1 MINNSKGKEKKRS
14 TRHVTVLQNCC
25 GECATADTASE
36 GKFADTNPAKAE
48 NASAAISSAGS
59 VAESGGCGGATDTAL
74 GA

>member
-1 MINNSKGKEKKRS
+1 
-14 TRHVTVLQNCC
+14 LQNCC